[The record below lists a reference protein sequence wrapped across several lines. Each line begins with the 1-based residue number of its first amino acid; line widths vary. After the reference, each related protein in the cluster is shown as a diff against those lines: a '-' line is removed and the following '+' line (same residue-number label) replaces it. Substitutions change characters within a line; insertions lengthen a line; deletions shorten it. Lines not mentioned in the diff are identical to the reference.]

1 MAIAYLNAT
10 KLSVRQ
16 MKRPLSHPHLTVH
29 AQQIEIEVIHS
40 VFIYFCHTLRHYI
53 MKGITFKK
61 MGQHAPTTKFKLLPF
76 GLFTSTDNYSACLFI
91 KEKEIP
97 ERFEAFKG

>member
-40 VFIYFCHTLRHYI
+40 RGAASGDIFCTASGGTSKDLELKGKFLECLR
-53 MKGITFKK
+53 
-61 MGQHAPTTKFKLLPF
+61 QL
-76 GLFTSTDNYSACLFI
+76 S
-91 KEKEIP
+91 
-97 ERFEAFKG
+97 

>member
-29 AQQIEIEVIHS
+29 AQQIEIEVIH
-40 VFIYFCHTLRHYI
+40 FIHLFFVTYCVITL
-53 MKGITFKK
+53 
-61 MGQHAPTTKFKLLPF
+61 
-76 GLFTSTDNYSACLFI
+76 
-91 KEKEIP
+91 
-97 ERFEAFKG
+97 